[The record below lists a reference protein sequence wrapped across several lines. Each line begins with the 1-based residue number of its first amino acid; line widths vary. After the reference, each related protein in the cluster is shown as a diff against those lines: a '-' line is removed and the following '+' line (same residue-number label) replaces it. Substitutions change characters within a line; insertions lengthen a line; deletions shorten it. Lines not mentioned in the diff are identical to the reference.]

1 MEEKKYEVEVG
12 GQTMT
17 FSTGILALQASGSVL
32 ARLGGTEVLAT
43 VVMPE
48 EAREDIGYFP
58 LMVDFEEKLYA
69 AGKIKGSRFI
79 KQEGRPADSAI
90 LSARLIDRAIRPL
103 FPKWLKNDVQV
114 ILTVLS
120 FDKENDPDIVGMNA
134 AIAALMISHIP
145 WKGPIAGARASHV
158 EGNWIINPSYGERLV
173 SDFNIDVA
181 GTSDKTLMI
190 EADAPESSENLAYEG
205 VEFIQK
211 HLSGLIDT
219 FSKMQKEIGKEKIQ
233 ELQVEETEEKDT
245 STVDYKKET
254 EKFIS
259 ENIEKALF
267 VGKTETKLSRKKA
280 VKVLLDQL
288 EDHLKELQVGKE
300 KRKKAT
306 SLGWEIVESFV
317 TQAIIKDSKRVDGR
331 ALDEIRELTF
341 AAGVL
346 SRTHGSGLFSRGET
360 QVLSVVTLASP
371 GAEQILDTLEEND
384 TKKRYMH
391 HYNFPPYSVG
401 EAGPMR
407 GPGRRDIG
415 HGALAEKALVRMIPD
430 KESFPYTIR
439 VVSEVLGSNGS
450 SSMGSVCGSTMSL
463 LDAGVPIKAN
473 IAGIAM
479 GLASDKEGNYKI
491 ITDLQDLE
499 DGQGGMDFKVA
510 GSREGITAIQL
521 DTKTEGLSNEI
532 VKETLERAK
541 TARLEILDKMEKII
555 KKPNELSEFAP
566 RITSMKINPEKIR
579 LVIGTGGKTINEIID
594 TCGVEI
600 DIDDDGL
607 VMITSEKAEGAKQ
620 AIEWI
625 ERLTHDIEAGEKYEG
640 KVVRIMDF
648 GAFVEL
654 VPGKDG
660 MVHISKLAN
669 GRVEKVED
677 VCKVGDTLSVQV
689 DEIDDQGRINL
700 RVQGVEKDSS
710 QSFGAPR
717 RGVERD
723 APRRS
728 RPGGSGF
735 GGNNRAPRR

>member
-1 MEEKKYEVEVG
+1 MNEKKYEVEVG
-12 GQTMT
+12 GKTMT
-17 FSTGILALQASGSVL
+17 FSTGILALQASGSIL

-48 EAREDIGYFP
+48 EPREDIGYFP

-79 KQEGRPADSAI
+79 KHEGRPTDAAV
-90 LSARLIDRAIRPL
+90 LSARLVDRAIRPL

-134 AIAALMISHIP
+134 AIAALSISHVP
-145 WKGPIAGARASHV
+145 WAGPIAGARASHV
-158 EGNWIINPSYGERLV
+158 DGNWVLNPTYTEREV

-181 GTSDKTLMI
+181 GTSNKTLMI
-190 EADAPESSENLAYEG
+190 EADAPESNEALAYEG
-205 VEFIQK
+205 VEFAQK
-211 HLSGLIDT
+211 HLGSLIDT
-219 FSKMQKEIGKEKIQ
+219 FTKMQKEIGKEKVA
-233 ELQVEETEEKDT
+233 EPAVEEIEEEGT
-245 STVDYKKET
+245 SNIDYKKET
-254 EKFIS
+254 EKFID

-267 VGKTETKLSRKKA
+267 VGTKDTKISRKKA
-280 VKVLLDQL
+280 VKLLLEQL
-288 EDHLKELQVGKE
+288 EDHLKELQVGKD
-300 KRKKAT
+300 KRKKAN
-306 SLGWEIVESFV
+306 SFGWEIVESHV
-317 TQAIIKDSKRVDGR
+317 TQAIIKDDKRVDGR
-331 ALDEIRELTF
+331 KLDEIRDLQF
-341 AAGVL
+341 ASGVL
-346 SRTHGSGLFSRGET
+346 ARTHGSGLFSRGET
-360 QVLSVVTLASP
+360 QVLSVVTLDSP

-384 TKKRYMH
+384 TKKRYIH

-401 EAGPMR
+401 EAGPLR
-407 GPGRRDIG
+407 GQSRRDIG
-415 HGALAEKALVRMIPD
+415 HGALAEKALVRMLPD

-463 LDAGVPIKAN
+463 LDAGVPIKSN

-479 GLASDKEGNYKI
+479 GLASDEEGNYKI
-491 ITDLQDLE
+491 LTDLQDLE

-510 GSREGITAIQL
+510 GSRVGITAIQL
-521 DTKTEGLSNEI
+521 DTKTDGLSNEI

-541 TARLEILDKMEKII
+541 TARLEILDKMEKVI
-555 KKPNELSEFAP
+555 KEPKELSEFAP
-566 RITSMKINPEKIR
+566 RITSLKIDPEKIR
-579 LVIGTGGKTINEIID
+579 IVIGSGGKTINEIID

-600 DIDDDGL
+600 DIDDEGL
-607 VMITSEKAEGAKQ
+607 VMITAVKAEGAKQ

-625 ERLTHDIEAGEKYEG
+625 ERLTHDIEVGEKYDG

-677 VCKVGDTLSVQV
+677 VTKVGDTLKVEV

-700 RVQGVEKDSS
+700 RVQGVESAPTERGGGDRR
-710 QSFGAPR
+710 GAQRDRGRGGDNRGPR
-717 RGVERD
+717 R
-723 APRRS
+723 
-728 RPGGSGF
+728 
-735 GGNNRAPRR
+735 

>member
-1 MEEKKYEVEVG
+1 MQEKKYEVKVAG
-12 GQTMT
+12 KTMT
-17 FSTGILALQASGSVL
+17 FSTGILALQASGSIL

-48 EAREDIGYFP
+48 IPREDIGYFP

-79 KQEGRPADSAI
+79 KHEGRPTDAAI

-145 WKGPIAGARASHV
+145 WAGPIAGARASHV
-158 EGNWIINPSYGERLV
+158 EGSWVINPSYEQREV

-181 GTSDKTLMI
+181 GTGDKTIMI
-190 EADAPESSENLAYEG
+190 EADALETGEDLAYEG
-205 VEFIQK
+205 VLAAQK
-211 HLSGLIDT
+211 ELPALIKT
-219 FSKMQKEIGKEKIQ
+219 FEKMQKEIGKDK
-233 ELQVEETEEKDT
+233 VEEPKVEESDEEDT
-245 STVDYKKET
+245 STVDYKTET
-254 EKFIS
+254 EKFIND
-259 ENIEKALF
+259 NIQKSLF
-267 VGKTETKLSRKKA
+267 EVKKDTKISRKKA
-280 VKVLLDQL
+280 VKILLEEL
-288 EDHLKELQVGKE
+288 EDHLKELQIGKD
-300 KRKKAT
+300 KRKKAS
-306 SLGWEIVESFV
+306 SLGWEIVESHV
-317 TQAIIKDSKRVDGR
+317 TQEIIKNDKRVDGR
-331 ALDEIRELTF
+331 KLDEIRELTF

-346 SRTHGSGLFSRGET
+346 ARTHGSGLFSRGET
-360 QVLSVVTLASP
+360 QVLSVVTLDSP

-384 TKKRYMH
+384 TKKRYIH

-401 EAGPMR
+401 EAGPLR

-479 GLASDKEGNYKI
+479 GLASDEEGNYKI
-491 ITDLQDLE
+491 LTDLQDLE

-521 DTKTEGLSNEI
+521 DTKTDGLINEI

-541 TARLEILDKMEKII
+541 TARLEILDKMEKVI
-555 KKPNELSEFAP
+555 KEPKELSEFAP
-566 RITSMKINPEKIR
+566 RITSLKINPEKIR
-579 LVIGTGGKTINEIID
+579 IVIGSGGKTINEIID

-600 DIDDDGL
+600 DIDDEGI
-607 VMITSEKAEGAKQ
+607 VMITAEKPEGSKK

-625 ERLTHDIEAGEKYEG
+625 ENLTHDVEAGEKYKG

-648 GAFVEL
+648 GAFVEIL
-654 VPGKDG
+654 PGKDG

-669 GRVEKVED
+669 QRVEKVED
-677 VCKVGDTLSVQV
+677 ICKVGDTLDVEV

-700 RVQGVEKDSS
+700 RVQGVES
-710 QSFGAPR
+710 APR
-717 RGVERD
+717 DSGGGDRRGAQRD
-723 APRRS
+723 RGRDRGPRR
-728 RPGGSGF
+728 
-735 GGNNRAPRR
+735 